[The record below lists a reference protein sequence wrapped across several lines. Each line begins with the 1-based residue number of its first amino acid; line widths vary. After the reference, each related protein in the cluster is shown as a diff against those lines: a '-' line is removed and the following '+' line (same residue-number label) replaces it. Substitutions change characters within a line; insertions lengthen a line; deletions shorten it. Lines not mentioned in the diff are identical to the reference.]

1 MQYPTT
7 VYMENGMR
15 RLVKWLTNILLG
27 VLVLLVV
34 IFVVMPAVLASSLAV
49 VYSGSMEPA
58 MPRGALAW
66 MEPVD
71 PADIRVGDIIAFDPI
86 WDDDDVTISHRVIE
100 IVQSDNLSFHTK
112 GDANEDADVD
122 SVPAGNVLARIS
134 FNVPRGGY
142 VLNYVGQYTKSRLGF
157 GLFIALPTVL
167 LIGSAARDL
176 NFAINP
182 KKKREIRRKKSI
194 ERRRKWRKSHW

>member
-1 MQYPTT
+1 
-7 VYMENGMR
+7 MR
-15 RLVKWLTNILLG
+15 RLVKWLTNILLA

-34 IFVVMPAVLASSLAV
+34 IFVVMTAVFSSSLAV
-49 VYSGSMEPA
+49 VYSGSMEPV

-71 PADIRVGDIIAFDPI
+71 PADIQVGDIIAFDPI
-86 WDDDDVTISHRVIE
+86 WDDDDVTISHRVID
-100 IVQSDNLSFHTK
+100 IIQTDNLSFQTK

-122 SVPAGNVLARIS
+122 NVPAQNVLARVS
-134 FNVPRGGY
+134 FSIPRGGY

-167 LIGSAARDL
+167 LVGSAARDL
-176 NFAINP
+176 NSALNP
-182 KKKREIRRKKSI
+182 DKKRQMRRKKVI
-194 ERRRKWRKSHW
+194 DRRKKWRKQHW